1 MKFSVFSINKLKNQK
16 GFSLLEILIV
26 ISISSLIL
34 IIFLELNLKLYQ
46 NNNFFN
52 LENSWQQDLYLAID
66 FLSSQIKNS
75 LRTEVLN
82 KNELDIFTYYDGD
95 YQWLKFS
102 LYENKRG
109 KNLARAIGSK
119 NINNKD
125 FGRNLSLVN
134 DIENINFKIIGT
146 GLMQISI
153 SVKANNKNL
162 KVEKLINIVQ
172 K

>member
-1 MKFSVFSINKLKNQK
+1 MKFSVCFTDRLKSQK

-34 IIFLELNLKLYQ
+34 IVFLKLNLSLYQ
-46 NNNFFN
+46 DSSFLN
-52 LENSWQQDLYLAID
+52 LENAWQQDLYLAAD

-75 LRTEVLN
+75 LRVEIIN
-82 KNELDIFTYYDGD
+82 KNELDIYTYYDGD

-109 KNLARAIGSK
+109 KNLARAIGNK
-119 NINNKD
+119 DINNKD

-134 DIENINFKIIGT
+134 DVEDINFKIIKSN
-146 GLMQISI
+146 LLKISI
-153 SVKANNKNL
+153 SAAASNRSLEVT
-162 KVEKLINIVQ
+162 KLINICP

>member
-1 MKFSVFSINKLKNQK
+1 MKFLVSFIDKLKSQK

-34 IIFLELNLKLYQ
+34 AVFMQLSLKLYQ
-46 NNNFFN
+46 DSNFVN
-52 LENSWQQDLYLAID
+52 LENAWQQDLYLAAD

-75 LRTEVLN
+75 LRVELIN
-82 KNELDIFTYYDGD
+82 KNELDIYTYYDGD

-102 LYENKRG
+102 LYENKKG
-109 KNLARAIGSK
+109 KNVARTIGSTD
-119 NINNKD
+119 IANKD

-134 DIENINFKIIGT
+134 EIKDINFKIVRAN
-146 GLMQISI
+146 LLRLSI
-153 SVKANNKNL
+153 SAESNNKSM
-162 KVEKLINIVQ
+162 KVTKLINMLP